1 MSYGRRMT
9 GRPRDPAVDDAILRA
24 TFELA
29 SEAGYRG
36 VSMEGIAARS
46 GVSKQTVYRR
56 YSSKGEVI
64 LDALAAF
71 AVEKLPTPDT
81 GTLRGDLAEL
91 LVATFDAQQGASGI
105 LNRALAAEALQDH
118 NFTKLLWER
127 LTLPRRNEVR
137 KILQRARDRGEISNS
152 NDEFLIDLVFGP
164 MWYRLLFDHSV
175 LDHDYARAVTD
186 TVVAVARFGG

>member
-1 MSYGRRMT
+1 MSYGGGMT

-29 SEAGYRG
+29 SEAGLRG

-71 AVEKLPTPDT
+71 AAEKLPTPDT
-81 GTLRGDLAEL
+81 GSLRGDLLAL
-91 LVATFDAQQGASGI
+91 LSATFEAQQGASGV
-105 LNRALAAEALQDH
+105 LNRALAAEALQDET
-118 NFTKLLWER
+118 FTKLLWER

-137 KILQRARDRGEISNS
+137 KILQRARGRGEISNGD
-152 NDEFLIDLVFGP
+152 DEFLIDLVFGP
-164 MWYRLLFDHSV
+164 MWYRLLFDRSV
-175 LDHDYARAVTD
+175 LDHDYAEAVTG
-186 TVVAVARFGG
+186 TVVAVAGFGG